1 MFQIRNFPNFK
12 IYGNVAEQIWNC
24 GFKNMEI
31 LNGTFQ
37 KKVSNTLWR
46 KIKGNTNKYMKHKQG
61 ITMKN

>member
-1 MFQIRNFPNFK
+1 MLQIRNFPNFK

-37 KKVSNTLWR
+37 TKSEQYSLEK
-46 KIKGNTNKYMKHKQG
+46 NKR
-61 ITMKN
+61 